1 MRMMLTAIVE
11 MSRSIMATGMV
22 DLAVVAWIAASWRA
36 LLALDGSTLA
46 VLGALLSSLAVMVGY
61 WTG

>member
-1 MRMMLTAIVE
+1 
-11 MSRSIMATGMV
+11 MATGMV
-22 DLAVVAWIAASWRA
+22 NLAVVAWIATSWRV

>member
-1 MRMMLTAIVE
+1 
-11 MSRSIMATGMV
+11 MATGLV
-22 DLAVVAWIAASWRA
+22 DLAVVAWIATSWRA
-36 LLALDGSTLA
+36 LLALDGSTLG

>member
-22 DLAVVAWIAASWRA
+22 NLAVVAWIATFWRA

-46 VLGALLSSLAVMVGY
+46 VLGALLSSLVGMVGY